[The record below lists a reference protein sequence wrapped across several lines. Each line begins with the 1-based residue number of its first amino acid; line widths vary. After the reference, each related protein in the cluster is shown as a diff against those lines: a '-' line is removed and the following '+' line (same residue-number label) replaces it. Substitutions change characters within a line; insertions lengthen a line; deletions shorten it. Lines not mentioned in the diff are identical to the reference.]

1 MHNPSLQV
9 DDESLA
15 ESFDTI
21 FALLKDSRLRD
32 QADKH
37 FSTREFFKSLNEVLT
52 NYSLNDLPKLKQF
65 SR

>member
-21 FALLKDSRLRD
+21 FALLKDPRLRD

-52 NYSLNDLPKLKQF
+52 AYSLNDLLKLKQF